1 MLHHGVVS
9 YEFQYKKS
17 AASSWTTAATF
28 ETSHDTFN
36 YTYSNLYS
44 SGTSDYQFRVIVG
57 DRAGN
62 KKNSNIC
69 TDTSKSIK
77 VADAGKAVNGYNPTS
92 GTYPKATLDTYA
104 GNTTNTAFTTQSGLT
119 WKVWHVDS
127 SKVYLIS
134 GAGTTQQLTLTNAIG
149 YNNGVTLLDNICNT
163 CYKAN
168 FTGISAKNLKI
179 EDLEAV
185 MEIPKDANYSTQPY
199 PEFTGSAPYIWRQ
212 NESASWEDSKNNRS
226 KAYNL
231 TTETRSSGAMRPW
244 WNTYQQVGLP
254 GSIYKDIIGGGYN
267 WLSSRYVYPGGSG
280 YCVFGL
286 QTIRTDRLVGTYSG
300 GAGLL
305 QHSNGDNYGDEEPV
319 RPFVTIPRDSF
330 TWTWDESHE
339 NLSIKPI

>member
-168 FTGISAKNLKI
+168 FTGITVKNIKI
-179 EDLEAV
+179 
-185 MEIPKDANYSTQPY
+185 
-199 PEFTGSAPYIWRQ
+199 F
-212 NESASWEDSKNNRS
+212 
-226 KAYNL
+226 
-231 TTETRSSGAMRPW
+231 
-244 WNTYQQVGLP
+244 
-254 GSIYKDIIGGGYN
+254 
-267 WLSSRYVYPGGSG
+267 
-280 YCVFGL
+280 
-286 QTIRTDRLVGTYSG
+286 
-300 GAGLL
+300 
-305 QHSNGDNYGDEEPV
+305 
-319 RPFVTIPRDSF
+319 
-330 TWTWDESHE
+330 
-339 NLSIKPI
+339 